1 MYVDKVLTGL
11 NAVQTLSRL
20 NRIHPNKVD
29 TFVLDFRNET
39 EEITKAFEPYYG
51 RTVAPPTDPNLLFD
65 TRRRLDDFDVL
76 RPEEIEATVDLLLA
90 GDIKSHGNV
99 YAALDPA
106 VERFAALVEEERL
119 AFKDALD
126 KFVRTYSFLSQVVT
140 FGDSKLERDYTYC
153 RALASRLRDA
163 ASVERLDLGTEVEL
177 THLKTEMTFEGSLS
191 LDADDGE
198 VKTIFGEGRGRQT
211 DPQLEHLSEIV
222 DELNERFGL
231 DLDERDQLLF
241 DQFEETWA
249 ADPDVVDQARSNT
262 LENFRLVF
270 DHRFLDTVV
279 SRMDEN
285 EAIFKR
291 ILDDEEFR
299 QVLMD
304 LYAGRVYRKAR
315 RLPEEQ

>member
-1 MYVDKVLTGL
+1 D
-11 NAVQTLSRL
+11 
-20 NRIHPNKVD
+20 
-29 TFVLDFRNET
+29 
-39 EEITKAFEPYYG
+39 
-51 RTVAPPTDPNLLFD
+51 
-65 TRRRLDDFDVL
+65 
-76 RPEEIEATVDLLLA
+76 
-90 GDIKSHGNV
+90 
-99 YAALDPA
+99 
-106 VERFAALVEEERL
+106 
-119 AFKDALD
+119 
-126 KFVRTYSFLSQVVT
+126 
-140 FGDSKLERDYTYC
+140 
-153 RALASRLRDA
+153 
-163 ASVERLDLGTEVEL
+163 
-177 THLKTEMTFEGSLS
+177 GSLS

-231 DLDERDQLLF
+231 NLDERDQLLF

-304 LYAGRVYRKAR
+304 LYAGRVYRRAR
-315 RLPEEQ
+315 WAE